1 MGILSKE
8 ERDSPML
15 LCRKPELPKH
25 FSRKRIKELAT
36 PKKDHLDTMSKPPNK
51 IRWGNQE
58 PLWKVKIS
66 SNEPNERIC
75 NLAQSKKNFK
85 KLQPLPQFEF
95 SCGRS
100 SPIRATKKLKP
111 ATDRLIE
118 LARSKNNFLDIGVH
132 DKYQFSCGRS
142 SPIWK
147 VNTAAID
154 AVSSARIDQLAIPK
168 EYHKNFLPDR
178 PIRTVYK
185 KSAPQEAPQNERLE
199 TLAKAKDH
207 SNNSYFIDARRPE
220 ESIIKVK
227 KGALS
232 FEASDRLKELAA
244 PVGFSNDFEHPNLE
258 FWKVKR
264 GALKAQA
271 SDRFNELAKHV
282 TRQSMDSVQYDQN
295 AFTVS
300 VAAKK
305 ARCSDRLA
313 TLAQPIQR

>member
-1 MGILSKE
+1 MNEFQIL
-8 ERDSPML
+8 L
-15 LCRKPELPKH
+15 NQ
-25 FSRKRIKELAT
+25 KRILKSCSHYPNLSLAVVGAVRFV
-36 PKKDHLDTMSKPPNK
+36 P
-51 IRWGNQE
+51 R
-58 PLWKVKIS
+58 
-66 SNEPNERIC
+66 
-75 NLAQSKKNFK
+75 
-85 KLQPLPQFEF
+85 
-95 SCGRS
+95 
-100 SPIRATKKLKP
+100 KKLKP

-118 LARSKNNFLDIGVH
+118 LARSKNNNLKIGVM

-147 VNTAAID
+147 VSSAAQY
-154 AVSSARIDQLAIPK
+154 AVSSDRIENLAKPK

-178 PIRTVYK
+178 PIKTVFN
-185 KSAPQEAPQNERLE
+185 KSAGQSAAAPNERLE
-199 TLAKAKDH
+199 ALAKAKDH
-207 SNNSYFIDARRPE
+207 SNNHYFIDARRPE

-227 KGALS
+227 KGALL

-244 PVGFSNDFEHPNLE
+244 PVGFSNDFEHPNLD

-313 TLAQPIQR
+313 TLAQPIQ